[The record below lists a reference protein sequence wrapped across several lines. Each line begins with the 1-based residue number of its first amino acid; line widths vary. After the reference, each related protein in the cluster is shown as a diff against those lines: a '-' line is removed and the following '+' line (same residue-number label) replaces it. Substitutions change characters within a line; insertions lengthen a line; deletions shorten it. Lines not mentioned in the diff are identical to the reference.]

1 MIMRAARRKDGARH
15 LAGSRSIVKPR
26 SIFAAALSIAAGI
39 VVAIGMSGGS
49 YALWNGTATISSQT
63 VTSGSASL
71 TIGSAFVQSQWSNL
85 LVGESAR
92 QNFTVTNSGTV
103 PLALVATGT
112 TATST
117 FEVRVAS
124 GACSTALTGATV
136 TSTPKS
142 LGTLAVGA
150 TATQCVEVK
159 LVSGATAGSS
169 SAFSV
174 TVTGTQVP

>member
-1 MIMRAARRKDGARH
+1 MTMRAANNDGARH
-15 LAGSRSIVKPR
+15 RGRSRMALNSRSI
-26 SIFAAALSIAAGI
+26 FGAALTVGTATI
-39 VVAIGMSGGS
+39 VAIGLSGGS
-49 YALWNGTATISSQT
+49 YALWNGSATMASQT
-63 VTSGSASL
+63 VSSGSAAL
-71 TIGSAFVQSQWSNL
+71 TVSQAFVPSQWSNL

-92 QNFTVTNSGTV
+92 QNFTVKNTGTI

-112 TATST
+112 TGTST

-124 GACSTALTGATV
+124 GACSGALAGATV

-142 LGTLAVGA
+142 LGTIAPGV

-169 SAFSV
+169 SAFAV